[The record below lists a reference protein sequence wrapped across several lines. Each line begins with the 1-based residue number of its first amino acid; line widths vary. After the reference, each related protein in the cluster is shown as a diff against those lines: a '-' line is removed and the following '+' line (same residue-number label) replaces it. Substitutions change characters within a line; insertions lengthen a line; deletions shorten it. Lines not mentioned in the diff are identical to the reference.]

1 MDLRHLRYFVAV
13 AEERSFSRAADRL
26 RIAQPPLSMQVRA
39 LEEELGAPLFDRS
52 RRPIAL
58 TAAGA
63 TFYRDARQVLADIDA
78 AKDRAR
84 KAGGGEVGAL
94 RVAFIPPVAGDLL
107 AEVLRTFRERYP
119 KVEVTLS
126 ERHSSEQVGAIE
138 RGEVDVGFLRRA
150 AAGENFQYEPVCKN
164 RMVLAVPAKHPL
176 RRQKPLRWEHL
187 REEPLVMLSP
197 QFSPGF
203 YDDFLRKCGRS
214 DLSGST
220 VQLTDEIHTVFW
232 LVSAGFG
239 VSPVIDLLRREARK
253 DLAFIDLPADAP
265 RIEIVMARSASN
277 PNPVISRFFE
287 TATAVLRKRRVKES
301 H

>member
-13 AEERSFSRAADRL
+13 AEERNFSRAAARL

-52 RRPIAL
+52 RRPIEL

-63 TFYRDARQVLADIDA
+63 VFYRDVRKVLADIDA
-78 AKDRAR
+78 AQERAR
-84 KAGGGEVGAL
+84 KAGGGEIGSL

-107 AEVLRTFRERYP
+107 AEVLRTFREHYP
-119 KVEVTLS
+119 KIEVTLS
-126 ERHSSEQVGAIE
+126 EKHSSEQVGAIE
-138 RGEVDVGFLRRA
+138 RGEVDVGFLRRS
-150 AAGENFQYEPVCKN
+150 AGGQNFQYEPVCKN
-164 RMVLAVPAKHPL
+164 RMVLAVPARHSL
-176 RRQKPLRWEHL
+176 RRQKPIRWEHL
-187 REEPLVMLSP
+187 RNEPLVMLSA

-214 DLSGST
+214 DLSGSNI
-220 VQLTDEIHTVFW
+220 QLTDEIHTVFW

-253 DLAFIDLPADAP
+253 DLVFIDLPDDAP
-265 RIEIVMARSASN
+265 QVEIVMARSTSN
-277 PNPVISRFFE
+277 PNPVIARFFE
-287 TATAVLRKRRVKES
+287 VASAVLRKRRMKGE
-301 H
+301 